1 MRTKLEAR
9 IDALEK
15 DVQHFHSTDPNLL
28 GLADR
33 ITALEDAMD
42 IVATQLNEQIQLNMV
57 LRALLEELTEKRK

>member
-1 MRTKLEAR
+1 MGRREMTEFNGEVMRTKQDAK
-9 IDALEK
+9 IDKLNE
-15 DVQHFHSTDPNLL
+15 
-28 GLADR
+28 R